1 MALATSAIVLS
12 SIKYGDNS
20 LIVRMYGQQ
29 TGLLQCMLKGIL
41 GRRKGKLSPGL
52 FQPLSQLEVIAVP
65 GRNGKLG
72 YLKEAVIGVP
82 YTTIPTDIHKSAIAI
97 FLAETLS
104 QSLREEAA
112 DPLLYQYLQSAFCWL
127 DGPNPIANFHLL
139 FLIGLTRYLGFYPDD
154 STQEGGYFDMVE
166 GAFSTYP
173 PAGLGMSGEQ
183 VSLFRQLLGI
193 NFDGIALVKMNKSQ
207 RRELLRSLV
216 NYYEIHLQ
224 GFRKPRSLDVL
235 DEVFS

>member
-20 LIVRMYGQQ
+20 LIVRMYGRE
-29 TGLLQCMLKGIL
+29 TGLLQCMLKGVL

-72 YLKEAVIGVP
+72 YLKEAVLGVP
-82 YTTIPTDIHKSAIAI
+82 YTTISTDVHKSAIAI

-104 QSLREEAA
+104 QSLREEAP
-112 DPLLYQYLQSAFCWL
+112 DPLLYQYLQSAFSWL

-154 STQEGGYFDMVE
+154 SAQVGGYFDMVE

-193 NFDGIALVKMNKSQ
+193 NFDGISMVKMNKSQ

-235 DEVFS
+235 DEVFF

>member
-1 MALATSAIVLS
+1 MALAIPAIVLS

-29 TGLLQCMLKGIL
+29 TGLLQCMLKGVL
-41 GRRKGKLSPGL
+41 GRRKGKLSAGL

-72 YLKEAVIGVP
+72 YLKEAVLGVP

-104 QSLREEAA
+104 QSLREEAP
-112 DPLLYQYLQSAFCWL
+112 DPLLYQYLQSAFSWL

-154 STQEGGYFDMVE
+154 SVEDAGYFDMVE

-173 PAGLGMSGEQ
+173 PAGPGISGDQ
-183 VSLFRQLLGI
+183 VFLFRQLLGI
-193 NFDGIALVKMNKSQ
+193 NFDGTALVKMNKKQ

-224 GFRKPRSLDVL
+224 GFRKPRSLDLL